1 MSSADTLRG
10 TAPAASASSE
20 GPAPRSLVPRLL
32 ASELRLV
39 MRRRRNQV
47 ILVFLAAIPVLLGTV
62 VRLSSPQPGEGPP
75 FLSQVTQNG
84 LFLVFTSLV
93 VTMPFFLPLAVA
105 VASGEAVAGEA
116 SSGTLRSLLVVPVGR
131 TRVLA
136 VKYAG
141 IVAYAG
147 ACTLSVM
154 ASGVVV
160 GLVLFAHGPA
170 TLLSG
175 STITT
180 GDALLRAV
188 VIAAY
193 ATAMLAGLGAIGL
206 LVSTLTEVPMGAMA
220 ATAAFP
226 IVTQILDAIPQVR
239 WLHPYLLTHWFT
251 TFGDLLRAPVQ
262 WTAMS
267 RGVLCA
273 ACYAAVAL
281 SLAWARFTTR
291 DVTS

>member
-1 MSSADTLRG
+1 MSNADTLRR
-10 TAPAASASSE
+10 TAPAATAYAA
-20 GPAPRSLVPRLL
+20 APRSFVPRLL

-47 ILVFLAAIPVLLGTV
+47 ILVFLAGIPVLLGTV
-62 VRLSSPQPGEGPP
+62 VRLSAPQPGEGPP
-75 FLSQVTQNG
+75 FLAQVSQNG

-93 VTMPFFLPLAVA
+93 VTMPFFLPLAVS
-105 VASGEAVAGEA
+105 VASGEAIAGEA
-116 SSGTLRSLLVVPVGR
+116 SSGTLRGLLVVPVAR

-141 IVAYAG
+141 IVAYAA
-147 ACTLSVM
+147 ACTLAVM
-154 ASGVVV
+154 VSGVVV
-160 GLVLFAHGPA
+160 GLVLFPHGPA

-175 STITT
+175 STITS
-180 GDALLRAV
+180 GDALLRAF
-188 VIAAY
+188 VIAGY

-206 LVSTLTEVPMGAMA
+206 FVSTLTEVPMGAMA

-226 IVTQILDAIPQVR
+226 IVTQILDAIPQIR

-251 TFGDLLRAPVQ
+251 TFGDLLRSPVE
-262 WTAMS
+262 WSGMG
-267 RGVLCA
+267 RGLLCA

-281 SLAWARFTTR
+281 SLAWARFTSR